1 MKQISDRQI
10 GTVRRRLLTALL
22 ATTVL
27 AGGAI
32 GTSSSPVFAA
42 EASSAPNAMIARTGP
57 GPDFGD
63 LVARVKPAVVNIAVT
78 EKAQQADAQQAPDF
92 QPGSPFGDQSPGSGE
107 NGGMVTRHA
116 LGSGFIVDPA
126 GYIVTN
132 NHVID
137 GASKVTVT
145 LADGNIYQAV
155 VKGRDPKTDIAL
167 LKITATKPLP
177 YVSFGDSNAARDGN
191 WVIAVGNPYGLGGTV
206 TAGIVSAHGRSLNDG
221 GYDDYLQIDAPI
233 NPGNSGGP
241 LFDQSGHVVGVD
253 TAIYSP
259 TGSSVGIG
267 FAIPSDLVTKIVSQL
282 RDHGSVQR
290 GWLGI
295 EMQPISPTLAT
306 AMGRPNNDGVLIDQV
321 QPGSPAALADLRQGD
336 VITAFE
342 GKVVKHPSDL
352 ALAVADI
359 PQGSAATL
367 TLSRDGTD
375 RQVTVHIAAP
385 PKETIAS
392 AATTEPK
399 NPVGLALEPLSNDAR
414 AQLGLAADAKGVI
427 VTSVEPNSRAA
438 ESGVQPG
445 DLIVKIGG
453 DQVAKPAQAASLI
466 RAAEHSKKPAVALL
480 VMRDGAAYYLA
491 LPLTT

>member
-1 MKQISDRQI
+1 
-10 GTVRRRLLTALL
+10 
-22 ATTVL
+22 
-27 AGGAI
+27 
-32 GTSSSPVFAA
+32 
-42 EASSAPNAMIARTGP
+42 
-57 GPDFGD
+57 
-63 LVARVKPAVVNIAVT
+63 
-78 EKAQQADAQQAPDF
+78 
-92 QPGSPFGDQSPGSGE
+92 
-107 NGGMVTRHA
+107 
-116 LGSGFIVDPA
+116 
-126 GYIVTN
+126 
-132 NHVID
+132 
-137 GASKVTVT
+137 
-145 LADGNIYQAV
+145 
-155 VKGRDPKTDIAL
+155 
-167 LKITATKPLP
+167 
-177 YVSFGDSNAARDGN
+177 
-191 WVIAVGNPYGLGGTV
+191 
-206 TAGIVSAHGRSLNDG
+206 
-221 GYDDYLQIDAPI
+221 
-233 NPGNSGGP
+233 
-241 LFDQSGHVVGVD
+241 
-253 TAIYSP
+253 
-259 TGSSVGIG
+259 
-267 FAIPSDLVTKIVSQL
+267 
-282 RDHGSVQR
+282 
-290 GWLGI
+290 
-295 EMQPISPTLAT
+295 
-306 AMGRPNNDGVLIDQV
+306 MG
-321 QPGSPAALADLRQGD
+321 PAALADLRQGD